1 MTNNPMREIKLE
13 KLVINIG
20 IGSNDQLITNAKL
33 LIEKLTGRNAV
44 QTTAKKRDPS
54 LGIKRGQVIGAMVT
68 IRKAPAAEMLKRA
81 LEANN
86 NTIKERSINDNSLS
100 FGIKEYID
108 FSGVKYDPK
117 IGMLG
122 MNINVNFARVGKRVE
137 SRKRLR
143 STEDSDHKQVKK
155 EEIINY
161 ITKHFAAKVV
171 SE

>member
-1 MTNNPMREIKLE
+1 MTENPMREIKLE

-20 IGSNDQLITNAKL
+20 IGSNDQLYENARL

-44 QTTAKKRDPS
+44 QTVSKKRDPS

-86 NTIKERSINDNSLS
+86 FVIKERSINDNSLS

-108 FSGVKYDPK
+108 FAGVKYDPK

-122 MNINVNFARVGKRVE
+122 MNINANFSRVGRRVE
-137 SRKRLR
+137 RRKRLR
-143 STEDSDHKQVKK
+143 SIEDVDHKQVKK
-155 EEIINY
+155 EEIVSY
-161 ITKHFAAKVV
+161 VTKNFSAKVV